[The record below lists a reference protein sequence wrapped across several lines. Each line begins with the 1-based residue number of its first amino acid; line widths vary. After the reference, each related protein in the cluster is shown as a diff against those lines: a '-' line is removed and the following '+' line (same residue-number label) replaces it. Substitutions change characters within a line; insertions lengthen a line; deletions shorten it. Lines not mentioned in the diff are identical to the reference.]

1 MSTVTSF
8 ITYESKAHEAAQL
21 YVSLIRNSRITGSI
35 PGPNGSFSMV
45 FFELDGRPYTA
56 MNGGESFRF
65 SSGFSLFV
73 EAQDQEE
80 VDRIW
85 NGLVA
90 GGGAEGPCGWLT
102 DKFGLSW
109 QIIPKRFM
117 ELASHPDQAIS
128 GKVFNAMRSMKK
140 LIVAELEAAANS

>member
-1 MSTVTSF
+1 
-8 ITYESKAHEAAQL
+8 
-21 YVSLIRNSRITGSI
+21 
-35 PGPNGSFSMV
+35 
-45 FFELDGRPYTA
+45 
-56 MNGGESFRF
+56 
-65 SSGFSLFV
+65 
-73 EAQDQEE
+73 
-80 VDRIW
+80 
-85 NGLVA
+85 LVA

-140 LIVAELEAAANS
+140 LIVAE